1 MVNQLKLIIIVAII
15 STTIPT
21 ITAFVL
27 HDMQEQSVQEELQQ
41 LRTQN
46 DILKDTLDD
55 QQKQTEIMNQSIIDF
70 QKSLEKESL
79 ISVKVIP
86 YVEDLY
92 NPFDVGFK
100 IQAGKSFVREIFPIK
115 RTIPLKADETVKFD
129 IVITNTGSDTAI
141 LNSYDVEVITHY
153 GETFANS
160 MVVYHRD
167 IREPL
172 TAGSLPKII
181 SFNLDVESKFA
192 PRGEIFF
199 IVVHDNGID
208 ESYSLPYFY
217 DE

>member
-1 MVNQLKLIIIVAII
+1 MKQETKNVLLTALVSGVIAIII
-15 STTIPT
+15 T
-21 ITAFVL
+21 FVGYNIQSEWVQKEL
-27 HDMQEQSVQEELQQ
+27 AEIKNQNKILSEQTQ
-41 LRTQN
+41 L
-46 DILKDTLDD
+46 
-55 QQKQTEIMNQSIIDF
+55 MNQSITDF

-100 IQAGKSFVREIFPIK
+100 IQAGKSFAREIFPIN
-115 RTIPLKADETVKFD
+115 RTIPLKADDTVKFD

-141 LNSYDVEVITHY
+141 LNSYHVEVISHY

-160 MVVYHRD
+160 MVVYNRD

-172 TAGSLPKII
+172 TSGSLPKII
-181 SFNLDVESKFA
+181 SFDLDVKSKFA

-199 IVVHDNGID
+199 IVVHDNGVD